1 MKINV
6 FKNGE
11 EGKFLISHY
20 DDIHDFGMAFTL
32 DVEDFKTLG
41 KKINAELE
49 GFQKSNSKTEVA

>member
-1 MKINV
+1 MKIDV
-6 FKNGE
+6 FGNE
-11 EGKFLISHY
+11 EGGKFLISHY

-41 KKINAELE
+41 EKINAKLE